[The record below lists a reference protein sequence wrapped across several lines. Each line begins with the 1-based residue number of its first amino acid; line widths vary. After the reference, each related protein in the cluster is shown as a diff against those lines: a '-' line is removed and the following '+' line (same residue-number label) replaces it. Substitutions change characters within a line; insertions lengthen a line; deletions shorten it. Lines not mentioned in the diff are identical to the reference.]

1 MDPERQGYRSTFLS
15 VSIDASSKEGWAMTD
30 RFGRV
35 LAVLAFLVV
44 GCTGSEET
52 EPDARPGSPELAN
65 QCEPLDSMPSGTI
78 AFSRHVDDGS
88 AIFVINPDGTNPRC
102 LVDTQGEDTYPA
114 WSPDGATLAFTSD
127 LDGDDDIYIVNADG
141 AGLTKM
147 TDTTTNEYGPE
158 WSPAGTAVAFTTY
171 ETEDGP
177 FAVDVLDL
185 DTSQRRMVLESGS
198 RFEYLKLED
207 WSPNDR
213 GLVVGAYDGKTAGLY
228 LVDPEAGGA
237 ELLMSGAPDFAS
249 GATFSPDGSTLL
261 FQSDNDGG
269 CLFLMNADGSGVER
283 LTSGCSG
290 ATATWS
296 PDGERIAF
304 TPGDHGPAD
313 LYVMDADGSNPVLID
328 DAGEA
333 QFLDWQPS

>member
-1 MDPERQGYRSTFLS
+1 MRLRL
-15 VSIDASSKEGWAMTD
+15 GW
-30 RFGRV
+30 V
-35 LAVLAFLVV
+35 LVVLGFFVV
-44 GCTGSEET
+44 GCTGAPESN
-52 EPDARPGSPELAN
+52 PDVTPGSSALRN

-102 LVDTQGEDTYPA
+102 LVDTQGEDTHPA

-127 LDGDDDIYIVNADG
+127 LDGDDDIYLVNADG
-141 AGLTKM
+141 TGLANV
-147 TDTTTNEYGPE
+147 TDTATNEYGSE
-158 WSPAGTAVAFTTY
+158 WSPDGTAMAFTTY

-177 FAVDVLDL
+177 FAVDVLYL
-185 DTSQRRMVLESGS
+185 DTSQRRAVLETGS

-207 WSPNDR
+207 WSPDDR
-213 GLVVGAYDGKTAGLY
+213 GLVVGTYDGKTAGLY

-237 ELLMSGAPDFAS
+237 ELLVDGAPDFAS

-269 CLFLMNADGSGVER
+269 CLYLMNADGTGFER

-290 ATATWS
+290 ASVAWS

-313 LYVMDADGSNPVLID
+313 LYVMDADGSNRILID

-333 QFLDWQPS
+333 QFPDWHPI